1 MGNRTIRFL
10 IGVLMLFST
19 RYSTFLLLVIL
30 AVAAA
35 AFRINMQ
42 TSENTIIQ
50 SPNDQREYSSLVLSN
65 GLKVILVSDS
75 QADKAAA
82 SLAVNVGSGD
92 DPKGRQGLA
101 HFLEHMLFL
110 GTEPFP
116 NAGEYQEFIN
126 KHGGNHNA
134 FTAHDV
140 TNYFFEIDNNDLAA
154 ALDRFAPFFIS
165 PTFDAEYV
173 EREKNAVNAEYT
185 SKSKDDGR
193 RIYSAEKQ
201 AMNPEHPYAQFATGS
216 LKTLEDRPNSLI
228 RDELLQFYQ
237 QHYSANKMTLAVIG
251 NYDLDTLEQW
261 TKEKFSAIPQRATLA
276 KAKRPSLY
284 QQDQLPLDLQIE
296 PIKELR
302 QLKLAFPMPE
312 SLSLYQYKPLQI
324 INHLLGHEGEGSL
337 LALFKKRGWAEGLS
351 AGRGVNT
358 PWESTLSVQIQLTMI
373 GLYRIDEITAAVFA
387 YIELLQQALQDQG
400 FIQRIYGEQHQLAEL
415 AFANQEKSKA
425 GHFAVRLA
433 NNLRHVKASQVIY
446 GDYQWI
452 TPSIEVLK
460 PFLDQLNPKNLVRTL
475 IAPEVETNTLDP
487 WYDTK
492 MMLRPAFI
500 KTISTIK
507 ENNKIVTQPIL
518 KKEYQEQLYL
528 PAENPFIP
536 ESFELTDTPAQE
548 NPATLIDEAGLRLWY
563 YPEQEFRLPKAK
575 VFINLH
581 NQSVAGNAKD
591 RIIAQLF
598 SHSVNELIS
607 SYTYPAYIAGLNYQ
621 LHASNRGLELSIS
634 GYHDKLHVLLEK
646 IILTM
651 ASLTQ
656 GNVNEEEFSRY
667 KAQLKRRL
675 ENQLKAKPYERTI
688 SELRRWLR
696 NPSFSQQELIAAL
709 ETVSLNDILAFNN
722 RLKQSLYI
730 DSYVHGTLEPK
741 AAKAISEVLKQA
753 YQPTGIRIPPAKIGR
768 VPNNQKQE
776 RDKISVKNSNQYIQT
791 IEQQH
796 PDNAASLYIQGQ
808 QFEKMT
814 SDKARAH
821 YALLAQIISS
831 PYYQW
836 LRTEKKLGY
845 IVSASPFPQN
855 SVPGLIFI
863 VQSPTVDSAGI
874 IVETELF
881 FNDFK
886 QQLAQLTTEEFEDH
900 KQGLISRLV
909 SKKKNMAEKVGH
921 FWHNIEVNRLTFDTN
936 ESIANEVEMIELAD
950 IQKLFTTS
958 IIEKKDP
965 RLLFSHSLKNPEKN
979 WTELSTINKADI
991 EKL

>member
-1 MGNRTIRFL
+1 
-10 IGVLMLFST
+10 MLFST
-19 RYSTFLLLVIL
+19 RYSAFLLLVII
-30 AVAAA
+30 AVATAA
-35 AFRINMQ
+35 YRINMQ
-42 TSENTIIQ
+42 TSEATIIQ
-50 SPNDQREYSSLVLSN
+50 SPNDQRAYRSLELDN

-75 QADKAAA
+75 EADKAAA

-116 NAGEYQEFIN
+116 EAGEYQEFIN

-140 TNYFFEIDNNDLAA
+140 TNYYFEIDNDALAD

-165 PTFDAEYV
+165 PTFDSQYV

-201 AMNPEHPYAQFATGS
+201 AMNPAHPYAQFATGS
-216 LKTLEDRPNSLI
+216 LKTLEDRPDSLI

-237 QHYSANKMTLAVIG
+237 QHYSANEMTLAIIG
-251 NYDLDTLEQW
+251 NYDLDTLAQW
-261 TKEKFSAIPQRATLA
+261 TKERFSRIPQRQTLA
-276 KAKRPSLY
+276 KAKRPDLY

-296 PIKELR
+296 PIKEIR
-302 QLKLAFPMPE
+302 QLKLSFPMPE
-312 SLSLYQYKPLQI
+312 SMSLYSYKPLQI
-324 INHLLGHEGEGSL
+324 ISHLLGHEGEGSL
-337 LALFKKRGWAEGLS
+337 LALFKQRGWAEGLS
-351 AGRGVNT
+351 AGRGVST
-358 PWESTLSVQIQLTMI
+358 PWESTLSINIQLTMI

-387 YIELLQQALQDQG
+387 YIDLVKKGLQDEE
-400 FIQRIYGEQHQLAEL
+400 FIQRIYAEQNQLAEL

-425 GHFAVRLA
+425 GHFAIRLS
-433 NNLRHVKASQVIY
+433 NNLRHIKASDVIY
-446 GDYQWI
+446 ADYQWQ
-452 TPSIEVLK
+452 TPSTRLLT
-460 PFLDQLNPKNLVRTL
+460 PFLDKLSADNLVRTL

-492 MMLRPAFI
+492 MMLRPAVI
-500 KTISTIK
+500 KLTSL
-507 ENNKIVTQPIL
+507 EDNKPLL
-518 KKEYQEQLYL
+518 KPQYQQQLFL
-528 PAENPFIP
+528 PAANPFIP
-536 ESFELTDTPAQE
+536 QSFTLTDAPVQ
-548 NPATLIDEAGLRLWY
+548 PVPYTLVEEPGLRLWY

-581 NQSVAGNAKD
+581 NQDVADHAKD

-607 SYTYPAYIAGLNYQ
+607 SFTYPAHIAGLNYQ
-621 LHASNRGLELSIS
+621 LHASGRGLELSMS
-634 GYHDKLHVLLEK
+634 GYHDKLPVLLNK
-646 IILTM
+646 IIATM
-651 ASLTQ
+651 ASLSAA
-656 GNVNEEEFSRY
+656 NVDEEEFKRY

-696 NPSFSQQELIAAL
+696 NPSFSQRELIDAL
-709 ETVSLNDILAFNN
+709 DTVLLEDVLAFNQ
-722 RLKQSLYI
+722 RLKKSLFI
-730 DSYVHGTLEPK
+730 ESYVHGTLEPE
-741 AAKAISEVLKQA
+741 AAKAINEVLKQA
-753 YQPTGIRIPPAKIGR
+753 YQPVATRIPPAKIS
-768 VPNNQKQE
+768 
-776 RDKISVKNSNQYIQT
+776 KIPTPTAGANPNQYLHVLD
-791 IEQQH
+791 QQH
-796 PDNAASLYIQGQ
+796 PDSAASLYIQGQ
-808 QFEKMT
+808 QFADIT

-855 SVPGLIFI
+855 EVPGLIFI
-863 VQSPTVDSAGI
+863 VQSPTASSIDI
-874 IVETELF
+874 LQETELF
-881 FNDFK
+881 FNDFSH
-886 QQLAQLTTEEFEDH
+886 QLAELSESEFEDH

-936 ESIANEVEMIELAD
+936 EAIAKEVEQISLAD
-950 IQKLFTTS
+950 IQQLFQQS
-958 IIEKKDP
+958 ILNKQDP
-965 RLLFSHSLKNPEKN
+965 RLLFSHSTQSPAVSNQAGAENQHN
-979 WTELSTINKADI
+979 WADLSVLNKADL

>member
-1 MGNRTIRFL
+1 
-10 IGVLMLFST
+10 MLLST
-19 RYSTFLLLVIL
+19 RYSLFLLLVIL
-30 AVAAA
+30 AVATAA
-35 AFRINMQ
+35 YRINMRS
-42 TSENTIIQ
+42 SEITIIQ
-50 SPNDQREYSSLVLSN
+50 SPNDQREYRSLTLRN
-65 GLKVILVSDS
+65 GLRVILVSDS
-75 QADKAAA
+75 EADKAAA

-110 GTEPFP
+110 GTAPFP
-116 NAGEYQEFIN
+116 AAGEYQDFIN

-140 TNYFFEIDNNDLAA
+140 TNYFFELDNDALAD

-165 PTFDAEYV
+165 PTFDAKYV

-201 AMNPEHPYAQFATGS
+201 AMNPVHPYAQFATGS
-216 LKTLEDRPNSLI
+216 LETLEDKADRLI
-228 RDELLQFYQ
+228 RDELLDFYQ
-237 QHYSANKMTLAVIG
+237 LHYSANEMTLAIIG
-251 NYDLDTLEQW
+251 NYDLATLEQW
-261 TKEKFSAIPQRATLA
+261 TVEKFSSIPRREVITKAQR
-276 KAKRPSLY
+276 PELY
-284 QQDQLPLDLQIE
+284 KTDDLPLDLQIK

-302 QLKLAFPMPE
+302 QLKLSFPMPE

-337 LALFKKRGWAEGLS
+337 LALFKQRGWAEALS
-351 AGRGVNT
+351 AGRGVST
-358 PWESTLSVQIQLTMI
+358 PWETTLTVNIQLTMI

-387 YIELLQQALQDQG
+387 YIDLLKQGLQNDT
-400 FIQRIYGEQHQLAEL
+400 FIKRIYSEQHQLAEL

-425 GHFAVRLA
+425 GHYAVRLA
-433 NNLRHVKASQVIY
+433 NNLRHVDPSQVIY
-446 GDYQWI
+446 SDYQWN
-452 TPSIEVLK
+452 TPASELLQ
-460 PFLDQLNPKNLVRTL
+460 PYLNQLHTNNLVRTL

-487 WYDTK
+487 WYDTE
-492 MMLRPAFI
+492 MMVRPAII
-500 KTISTIK
+500 KLTTTNDNI
-507 ENNKIVTQPIL
+507 PIL
-518 KKEYQEQLYL
+518 KPQYAEQLFL
-528 PAENPFIP
+528 PKANPFIP
-536 ESFELTDTPAQE
+536 SSFTLTDAPAQKI
-548 NPATLIDEAGLRLWY
+548 PQALIDEPGLRLWY

-581 NQSVAGNAKD
+581 NQDVASNAQD

-621 LHASNRGLELSIS
+621 LHTSGRGIELSMS

-646 IILTM
+646 IVETM
-651 ASLTQ
+651 SSL
-656 GNVNEEEFSRY
+656 NRDNISEVEFDLY

-688 SELRRWLR
+688 NELRRWLR

-709 ETVSLNDILAFNN
+709 ETVTLTDVLAFNQ

-730 DSYVHGTLEPK
+730 DIYVHGTLEPE
-741 AAKAISEVLKQA
+741 AANAISDVLKLA
-753 YQPTGIRIPPAKIGR
+753 YSPSKDRIPPAKISK
-768 VPNNQKQE
+768 VPNYQNKNQFLQ
-776 RDKISVKNSNQYIQT
+776 SV
-791 IEQQH
+791 EQQH
-796 PDNAASLYIQGQ
+796 PDSAASLYIQGQ
-808 QFEKMT
+808 QFEEMT
-814 SDKARAH
+814 SDKSRAH
-821 YALLAQIISS
+821 YALLAQIIST

-863 VQSPTVDSAGI
+863 VQSPTTSSSDILKES
-874 IVETELF
+874 ELF
-881 FNDFK
+881 FNDFNT
-886 QQLAQLTTEEFEDH
+886 QLAELPIEEFEDH

-936 ESIANEVEMIELAD
+936 EAISKHVERIQLAD
-950 IQKLFTTS
+950 IQQLFKSS
-958 IIEKKDP
+958 ILEKKDP
-965 RLLFSHSLKNPEKN
+965 SLLFSHSQQAPELNEESAWQDLTK
-979 WTELSTINKADI
+979 LNKDALD
-991 EKL
+991 KL

>member
-1 MGNRTIRFL
+1 
-10 IGVLMLFST
+10 MLFST

-30 AVAAA
+30 AVATAA
-35 AFRINMQ
+35 YRINMY
-42 TSENTIIQ
+42 SSANNIVQ
-50 SPNDQREYSSLVLSN
+50 SPNDSRAYRSVVLDN
-65 GLKVILVSDS
+65 GLKVVLVSDTD
-75 QADKAAA
+75 ADKSAA

-92 DPKGRQGLA
+92 DPSGRQGLA

-116 NAGEYQEFIN
+116 EPGEYQEFIS
-126 KHGGNHNA
+126 KHGGSHNA

-140 TNYFFEIDNNDLAA
+140 TNYYFEIDNDVLED

-165 PTFDAEYV
+165 PTFDNEYV

-201 AMNPEHPYAQFATGS
+201 AMNPKHPYSQFATGS
-216 LKTLEDRPNSLI
+216 LETLEDRPDSLI
-228 RDELLQFYQ
+228 RDELLEFYQ
-237 QHYSANKMTLAVIG
+237 QHYSANKMTLALIG

-261 TKEKFSAIPQRATLA
+261 VKDRFSAIPKRSTVT
-276 KAKRPSLY
+276 KAPRPMLY

-302 QLKLAFPMPE
+302 QLKLTFPMPE

-337 LALFKKRGWAEGLS
+337 LALFKQRGWAEGLS
-351 AGRGVNT
+351 AGRGVST

-387 YIELLQQALQDQG
+387 YIELLQDGLQNPE
-400 FIQRIYGEQHQLAEL
+400 FIQRIYSEQHQLAEL

-433 NNLRHVKASQVIY
+433 NNLRHIEASQVIY
-446 GDYQWI
+446 GDYQWK
-452 TPSIEVLK
+452 TPKPEILK
-460 PFLDQLNPKNLVRTL
+460 PFLDQLVPAQLVRVL

-492 MMLRPAFI
+492 MMLRPAVI
-500 KTISTIK
+500 KT
-507 ENNKIVTQPIL
+507 ENA
-518 KKEYQEQLYL
+518 KKEPMLRKAYQAQLFL
-528 PAENPFIP
+528 PKANPFIP
-536 ESFELTDTPAQE
+536 QAFSLTESPAQAVPE
-548 NPATLIDEAGLRLWY
+548 TLIDEQGLRLWY

-581 NQSVAGNAKD
+581 NQDVTDNAKD

-607 SYTYPAYIAGLNYQ
+607 SYTYPAYVAGLNYQ
-621 LHASNRGLELSIS
+621 LHASGRGLELSMS

-646 IILTM
+646 IVETMDALTKD
-651 ASLTQ
+651 
-656 GNVNEEEFSRY
+656 NVSEEEFKRY
-667 KAQLKRRL
+667 QAQLKRRL

-709 ETVSLNDILAFNN
+709 ETVTLNDVLAFNQ
-722 RLKQSLYI
+722 RLQKSLFI
-730 DSYVHGTLEPK
+730 DIYVHGTLEPE
-741 AAKAISEVLKQA
+741 AAKSITDVLKQA
-753 YQPTGIRIPPAKIGR
+753 YQPSADRIPPAKISK
-768 VPNNQKQE
+768 VPNMLAENAASPVQLLQ
-776 RDKISVKNSNQYIQT
+776 S

-796 PDNAASLYIQGQ
+796 PDSAASLYIQGQ
-808 QFEKMT
+808 QFEEMT

-863 VQSPTVDSAGI
+863 VQSPTASSREILA
-874 IVETELF
+874 ESELF
-881 FNDFK
+881 FTDFK
-886 QQLAQLTTEEFEDH
+886 QQLADLSLEEFEDH

-936 ESIANEVEMIELAD
+936 EAIAKEVEL
-950 IQKLFTTS
+950 IQLNEIQSLFES
-958 IIEKKDP
+958 SVINKNDP
-965 RLLFSHSLKNPEKN
+965 RLLFSHSQQAPNAG
-979 WTELSTINKADI
+979 WVDLSTINKGTLD
-991 EKL
+991 KL

>member
-1 MGNRTIRFL
+1 
-10 IGVLMLFST
+10 MLFST

-30 AVAAA
+30 AVATAA
-35 AFRINMQ
+35 YRINMQ
-42 TSENTIIQ
+42 SSVNTIIQ
-50 SPNDQREYSSLVLSN
+50 SPNDQREYRSLVLDN
-65 GLKVILVSDS
+65 GLKVILVADKE
-75 QADKAAA
+75 ADKAAA

-116 NAGEYQEFIN
+116 EAGEYQEFIN
-126 KHGGNHNA
+126 KHGGSHNA

-140 TNYFFEIDNNDLAA
+140 TNYFFEIDNDALAT

-165 PTFDAEYV
+165 PTFNAEYV

-193 RIYSAEKQ
+193 RIFSAEKQ
-201 AMNPEHPYAQFATGS
+201 AMNPEHPYAKFATGS
-216 LKTLEDRPNSLI
+216 LITLEDRPDSLI
-228 RDELLQFYQ
+228 RDELITFYH
-237 QHYSANKMTLAVIG
+237 QHYSANEMSLTLIG
-251 NYDLDTLEQW
+251 NYDLDILEQW
-261 TKEKFSAIPQRATLA
+261 TEEKFSAIPKRDVVA
-276 KAKRPSLY
+276 KAQRPSLY
-284 QQDQLPLDLQIE
+284 QPDQLPLDLQIE

-302 QLKLAFPMPE
+302 QLKLSFPMPE

-351 AGRGVNT
+351 AGRGVST
-358 PWESTLSVQIQLTMI
+358 PWESTLTVNIQLTLV
-373 GLYRIDEITAAVFA
+373 GLFRIDEITAAVFA
-387 YIELLQQALQDQG
+387 YIELLQQGLQDED
-400 FIQRIYGEQHQLAEL
+400 FIERIYGEQHQLSEL

-425 GHFAVRLA
+425 GHFAVRLT
-433 NNLRHVKASQVIY
+433 NNLRHREASQVIY
-446 GDYQWI
+446 GDYQWQ
-452 TPSIEVLK
+452 TPAIEVLK
-460 PFLDQLNPKNLVRTL
+460 PFLDQLTCNNLIRTL
-475 IAPEVETNTLDP
+475 IAPEVETNTTDT

-492 MMLRPAFI
+492 IMLRPAVI
-500 KTISTIK
+500 KDFTASK
-507 ENNKIVTQPIL
+507 DPIL
-518 KKEYQEQLYL
+518 KPEYREQLFL
-528 PAENPFIP
+528 PKANPFIP
-536 ESFELTDTPAQE
+536 SSFALTDAPAQDI
-548 NPATLIDEAGLRLWY
+548 PTTLIDETGLRLWY

-581 NQSVAGNAKD
+581 NQDVANNAKD

-607 SYTYPAYIAGLNYQ
+607 SYTYPAYVAGLNYQ
-621 LHASNRGLELSIS
+621 LHASGRGLELSMS

-646 IILTM
+646 IVDTM
-651 ASLTQ
+651 ASLTAE
-656 GNVNEEEFSRY
+656 NVSEEEFKRY
-667 KAQLKRRL
+667 QAQLKRRL

-709 ETVSLNDILAFNN
+709 DTVTLEDVLAFNT
-722 RLKQSLYI
+722 RLKQSLYV
-730 DSYVHGTLEPK
+730 DSYVHGTLEPE
-741 AAKAISEVLKQA
+741 AAKAISEVLKKA
-753 YQPTGIRIPPAKIGR
+753 YQPSGERIAPAKISKI
-768 VPNNQKQE
+768 PNSTIVNNKTA
-776 RDKISVKNSNQYIQT
+776 DSPISNQYLQA
-791 IEQQH
+791 IERQH
-796 PDNAASLYIQGQ
+796 PDSAMSLYIQGQ
-808 QFEKMT
+808 QFDVLT
-814 SDKARAH
+814 SDDARAH

-836 LRTEKKLGY
+836 LRTEKKMGY

-855 SVPGLIFI
+855 AVPGLIFI
-863 VQSPTVDSAGI
+863 VQSPNASSAEI
-874 IVETELF
+874 LAESESF
-881 FNDFK
+881 FIDFK
-886 QQLAQLTTEEFEDH
+886 RQLAELTTEEFEDH

-936 ESIANEVEMIELAD
+936 ESIANDVEQIQLAQ
-950 IQKLFTTS
+950 IQALFESS

-965 RLLFSHSLKNPEKN
+965 RLLFSHSQEVPEKD
-979 WTELSTINKADI
+979 WTELATINKAGLD
-991 EKL
+991 KL

>member
-1 MGNRTIRFL
+1 
-10 IGVLMLFST
+10 MLFST

-35 AFRINMQ
+35 AYRINMY
-42 TSENTIIQ
+42 SSANNIVQ
-50 SPNDQREYSSLVLSN
+50 SPNDQREYRSVMLKN
-65 GLKVILVSDS
+65 GLKIILVADS
-75 QADKAAA
+75 EADKAAA
-82 SLAVNVGSGD
+82 SLAVNIGSGN
-92 DPKGRQGLA
+92 DPIGRQGLA

-110 GTEPFP
+110 GTEPYP
-116 NAGEYQEFIN
+116 DPGEYQDFIS
-126 KHGGNHNA
+126 KHGGSHNA

-140 TNYFFEIDNNDLAA
+140 TNYFFEIENDALAD

-165 PTFDAEYV
+165 PTFDNEYV

-201 AMNPEHPYAQFATGS
+201 AMNPVHPYAQFATGS
-216 LKTLEDRPNSLI
+216 LETLEDRPDSLI
-228 RDELLQFYQ
+228 RDELLAFYQ
-237 QHYSANKMTLAVIG
+237 QHYSANEMTLALIG

-261 TKEKFSAIPQRATLA
+261 AKEKFSAIP
-276 KAKRPSLY
+276 KREVTKKSVRPDLY
-284 QQDQLPLDLQIE
+284 QQNQLPLDIKIE

-302 QLKLAFPMPE
+302 QLKLTFPMPE
-312 SLSLYQYKPLQI
+312 SLSQYQYKPLQI

-351 AGRGVNT
+351 AGRGVST
-358 PWESTLSVQIQLTMI
+358 PWESTLSVQVQLTI
-373 GLYRIDEITAAVFA
+373 NGLDRIDEITAAVFA
-387 YIELLQQALQDQG
+387 YIELLKTGLEDPV
-400 FIQRIYGEQHQLAEL
+400 FIQRMYSEQHQLAEL
-415 AFANQEKSKA
+415 SFANQEKSKA
-425 GHFAVRLA
+425 GHYAVRLA
-433 NNLRHVKASQVIY
+433 NNLRHLEPSQVIY
-446 GDYQWI
+446 GDYQWL
-452 TPSIEVLK
+452 TPTPEILK
-460 PFLDQLNPKNLVRTL
+460 PYLDQLNPNNLVRVL
-475 IAPEVETNTLDP
+475 IAPEVETNSRDI

-492 MMLRPAFI
+492 IMIQPAVI
-500 KTISTIK
+500 KTETANK
-507 ENNKIVTQPIL
+507 EPML
-518 KKEYQEQLYL
+518 KEEYQAQLFL
-528 PAENPFIP
+528 PLTNPFIP
-536 ESFELTDTPAQE
+536 ESFSLTDAAAQAVPE
-548 NPATLIDEAGLRLWY
+548 TLIDQPGLRLWY

-581 NQSVAGNAKD
+581 NQDVADNAKD

-607 SYTYPAYIAGLNYQ
+607 SYTYPAYVAGLNYQ
-621 LHASNRGLELSIS
+621 LHASGRGLELSMS
-634 GYHDKLHVLLEK
+634 GYHDKLHVLLDK
-646 IILTM
+646 IVETM
-651 ASLTQ
+651 ASLTSE
-656 GNVNEEEFSRY
+656 NVSEEEFKRY
-667 KAQLKRRL
+667 QAQLKRRL

-709 ETVSLNDILAFNN
+709 DTVTLDDVLAFNQ
-722 RLKQSLYI
+722 RLKASLYI
-730 DSYVHGTLEPK
+730 DGYVHGTLEPA
-741 AAKAISEVLKQA
+741 AAKAISDVLQQA
-753 YQPTGIRIPPAKIGR
+753 YQPTGERISPAKISK
-768 VPNNQKQE
+768 VPNTLGH
-776 RDKISVKNSNQYIQT
+776 NQYLQS

-796 PDNAASLYIQGQ
+796 PDSAASLYIQGQ
-808 QFEKMT
+808 QFAEMT

-863 VQSPTVDSAGI
+863 VQSPTTDTRGI
-874 IVETELF
+874 MDETELF

-886 QQLAQLTTEEFEDH
+886 QQLSELTLEEFEDY

-921 FWHNIEVNRLTFDTN
+921 FWHNIEVDRLTFDTN
-936 ESIANEVEMIELAD
+936 EAIAAEVKLIQLAE
-950 IQKLFTTS
+950 IQKLFESS
-958 IIEKKDP
+958 IIDKKDP
-965 RLLFSHSLKNPEKN
+965 RLLFSHSEKAPALDEQSA
-979 WTELSTINKADI
+979 WQDLSILNKAEL